1 MTARRLG
8 LAAVACGL
16 AVAAWVQFA
25 GPLAEPPL
33 YDGVVVVEPY
43 RYLSPG
49 PGQRGDPTSASG
61 HGAVQDGRNAL
72 LAVATAESPPQA
84 QIFATAGTLTLG
96 PGTTEVRVRI
106 APIPP
111 PGPPPAGMHVA
122 GNAYEIAVTDQSGAP
137 VSAPASALVSVI
149 LRAPA
154 GVADA
159 TMEHFGDTAWQP
171 LKTIP
176 EVSDLFLSPVT
187 QFGVFALI
195 APGAVPASTSSGPP
209 ASIAQALA
217 SALPRLASQPAS
229 SPAALAAPAAGAGRL
244 PTGVLLAGVAIVLAA
259 ILVGAAVLLR
269 LSRR

>member
-1 MTARRLG
+1 MTPRRLG
-8 LAAVACGL
+8 LAAIACGL
-16 AVAAWVQFA
+16 AAAAWVQLA

-43 RYLSPG
+43 RFLAPG

-61 HGAVQDGRNAL
+61 HGAVQDGKNPL
-72 LAVATAESPPQA
+72 LAVATGESPPQA
-84 QIFATAGTLTLG
+84 QIFATVGTLTLA

-111 PGPPPAGMHVA
+111 PAAPAGMHVA
-122 GNAYEIAVTDQSGAP
+122 GNVYEIAVTDQAGAP
-137 VSAPASALVSVI
+137 LTAPASALVSVI

-159 TMEHFGDTAWQP
+159 TMERYAGTAWQP

-195 APGAVPASTSSGPP
+195 APGSVPGSPSASPVAP
-209 ASIAQALA
+209 LASALA
-217 SALPRLASQPAS
+217 SALAGLG
-229 SPAALAAPAAGAGRL
+229 SPPPSAAPAAGRL

-259 ILVGAAVLLR
+259 VLLGAAVLLR